1 MNCHPERSEGSAFRG
16 EMQIPRFAR
25 NDKGSERNCDRTS
38 MILVFCGTPR
48 FAVPTLERLVEAGH
62 SVPLAVTQPDRPRG
76 RGMEMAVSPVK
87 DAAIRLGIAVAQP
100 DTIKNNAEFRDQ
112 LAAIN
117 PDAIIVVG
125 YGRIIPQWMID
136 LPRLGNL
143 NLHASLLPKYRGA
156 APIQWAIA
164 KGESVTGVTTMRID
178 AGLDTGDI
186 LMQREISI
194 AAEDTAETL
203 GPKLASIGADLM
215 VETLRGLDTGQVR
228 PTPQDHS
235 QATLAPILK
244 KEDGRMDFAR
254 NASDLFSRLRGFQP
268 WPGAF
273 TTFKSKTLQVHRA
286 QPLQRAVKLTPG
298 DVAVEGMR
306 LFVGCGKNNDRDT
319 DTALE
324 LIEIQLEGKRRMTAQ
339 EFING
344 YRPKSG
350 DHLGE

>member
-1 MNCHPERSEGSAFRG
+1 
-16 EMQIPRFAR
+16 
-25 NDKGSERNCDRTS
+25 
-38 MILVFCGTPR
+38 MILVFSGTPS
-48 FAVPTLERLVEAGH
+48 FAVPTLEKLAGAGH
-62 SVPLAVTQPDRPRG
+62 SIPLVVTQPDRPRG
-76 RGMEMAVSPVK
+76 RGMQLAVSPVK
-87 DAAIRLGIAVAQP
+87 GAAIRLGLAVAQP
-100 DTIKNNAEFRDQ
+100 AAIKNNAEFRDQ
-112 LAAIN
+112 LAAIH

-164 KGESVTGVTTMRID
+164 NGESVTGVTTMRID

-186 LMQREISI
+186 LMQREIPI
-194 AAEDTAETL
+194 GAEDTAETL

-215 VETLRGLDTGQVR
+215 VETLRGLDSGQVR
-228 PTPQDHS
+228 PAPQEHS

-254 NASDLFSRLRGFQP
+254 SARDLFNRLRGFQP

-273 TTFKSKTLQVHRA
+273 TIFKGKTLQVHRA
-286 QPLQRAVKLTPG
+286 QPAQPVVKLTPG
-298 DVAVEGMR
+298 DVGVEGTR
-306 LFVGCGKNNDRDT
+306 LFVGCGKNGES
-319 DTALE
+319 ALE
-324 LIEIQLEGKRRMTAQ
+324 LIDIQLEGKRRMTAQ

-344 YRPKSG
+344 YRPQSG
-350 DHLGE
+350 DHLGQ

>member
-1 MNCHPERSEGSAFRG
+1 
-16 EMQIPRFAR
+16 
-25 NDKGSERNCDRTS
+25 
-38 MILVFCGTPR
+38 
-48 FAVPTLERLVEAGH
+48 
-62 SVPLAVTQPDRPRG
+62 
-76 RGMEMAVSPVK
+76 MEVSVSPVK
-87 DAAIRLGIAVAQP
+87 DAAIRLGIAVVQP
-100 DTIKNNAEFRDQ
+100 GAIKNNAEFRDQ
-112 LAAIN
+112 LAAIG
-117 PDAIIVVG
+117 PDAIVVVG

-164 KGESVTGVTTMRID
+164 NGESVTGVTTMRID

-194 AAEDTAETL
+194 DLKDTAETL
-203 GPKLASIGADLM
+203 GPRLASIGADLM
-215 VETLRGLDTGQVR
+215 VETLRGLDNGQVR

-254 NASDLFSRLRGFQP
+254 SANDLFNRLRGFQP

-273 TTFKSKTLQVHRA
+273 TTFRDKTLQVHRA
-286 QPLQRAVKLTPG
+286 QPVKHAVTLMPG
-298 DVAVEGMR
+298 EVAVEGTR
-306 LFVGCGKNNDRDT
+306 LFAGCGKNEAKDAGT
-319 DTALE
+319 SLE

-344 YRPKSG
+344 YRPKVG
-350 DHLGE
+350 EHLGQ

>member
-1 MNCHPERSEGSAFRG
+1 
-16 EMQIPRFAR
+16 
-25 NDKGSERNCDRTS
+25 

-62 SVPLAVTQPDRPRG
+62 SVPLVVTQPDRPRG
-76 RGMEMAVSPVK
+76 RGMEVAVSPVK
-87 DAAIRLGIAVAQP
+87 AAAIHMGIAVLQP
-100 DTIKNNAEFRDQ
+100 VTIKNNPEFREQ
-112 LAAIN
+112 LAAIR
-117 PDAIIVVG
+117 PDATIVVG

-164 KGESVTGVTTMRID
+164 NGESVTGVTTMRID

-186 LMQREISI
+186 LMQRETPIGP
-194 AAEDTAETL
+194 EDTAETL
-203 GPKLASIGADLM
+203 GPKLAAIGADLM
-215 VETLRGLDTGQVR
+215 VETLRGLESEQVR
-228 PTPQDHS
+228 PAPQDHS

-254 NASDLFSRLRGFQP
+254 SAEDLFNRLRGFQP

-273 TTFKSKTLQVHRA
+273 TIFKGKALRVHHA
-286 QPLQRAVKLTPG
+286 QPLQHAVTLTSAQI
-298 DVAVEGMR
+298 AVEGTR
-306 LFVGCGKNNDRDT
+306 LFVGCGKNEAKAKDT
-319 DTALE
+319 NAVLE
-324 LIEIQLEGKRRMTAQ
+324 LLEVQLEGKRRMTTQ

-350 DHLGE
+350 DHLGQ